1 MSISCQWY
9 PYITL
14 CIFFSALK
22 TTLKKFKFS
31 SFSFIN
37 FELTSDKNEQVFL
50 EIVEHEDEALF
61 RIQAFQIQTE
71 DPRNVLLRKH
81 STKKY
86 SEKETQKFF

>member
-1 MSISCQWY
+1 M
-9 PYITL
+9 
-14 CIFFSALK
+14 
-22 TTLKKFKFS
+22 
-31 SFSFIN
+31 
-37 FELTSDKNEQVFL
+37 TSDKNEQVFL